1 MFLTKQEDNTMLK
14 GTMSRIARTLLV
26 LSLLS
31 LPLTL
36 SLSVPRVE
44 ADIVDNRR
52 IPVSLCTSS
61 REILLVSGIVVPL
74 QAGDDPNQPAIFC
87 PITEDLPDVFPK
99 SAVDLMRVAWFGTGG
114 VGRLVVN
121 ACSQQFD
128 DPGDVVCVYK
138 NLEMP
143 VTGHRFVDFT
153 IGDLVPAWGP
163 ARANALGFVQIGIPV
178 DSSGTPHGAVTGIL
192 LFTDRGR

>member
-1 MFLTKQEDNTMLK
+1 MLK
-14 GTMSRIARTLLV
+14 STISGIAGLWLVSSILCVALPART
-26 LSLLS
+26 
-31 LPLTL
+31 
-36 SLSVPRVE
+36 VE
-44 ADIVDNRR
+44 AQLLEARF

-74 QAGDDPNQPAIFC
+74 EPGDDPNQPAIFC
-87 PITEDLPDVFPK
+87 PITEDIPILSK
-99 SAVDLMRVAWFGTGG
+99 SAVQLLRVAWFGTGG

-128 DPGDVVCVYK
+128 DPGDVVCRNK

-153 IGDLVPAWGP
+153 IGDLASAWGP
-163 ARANALGFVQIGIPV
+163 ARRTAFGFVQIGIPV
-178 DSSGTPHGAVTGIL
+178 DSSGIPHGAVTGIF
-192 LFTDRGR
+192 LFTD